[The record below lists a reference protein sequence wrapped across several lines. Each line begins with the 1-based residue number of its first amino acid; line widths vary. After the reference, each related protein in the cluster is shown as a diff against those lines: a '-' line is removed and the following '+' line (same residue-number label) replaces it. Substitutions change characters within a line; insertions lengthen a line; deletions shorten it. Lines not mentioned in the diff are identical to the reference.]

1 MARIRL
7 QYVHCHERRP
17 AAAGAVFHQHQQ
29 SKFRR
34 PSGAWRA
41 HAPCVPFDCCGIGS
55 NGPGYR
61 PQADGEAMTKLDR
74 ITSRVTC
81 FTAENIN
88 TDQIIPARF
97 LKRIDKTG
105 FGDLLFADLKPAEI
119 FEVPDARQRQILLAG
134 PNFGSGSSREHAVW
148 AIRDFGFRV
157 LISTSFADIFKENSL
172 KNGVLTIE
180 LDDATHAS
188 LVQAFQKSPESQ
200 MTVDLN
206 AQTIEY
212 GGVRAGFKVNSFSKT
227 CLLEG
232 LDELGYIL
240 RHEPQIAAF

>member
-1 MARIRL
+1 
-7 QYVHCHERRP
+7 
-17 AAAGAVFHQHQQ
+17 
-29 SKFRR
+29 
-34 PSGAWRA
+34 
-41 HAPCVPFDCCGIGS
+41 
-55 NGPGYR
+55 
-61 PQADGEAMTKLDR
+61 MTKLDR

-81 FTAENIN
+81 FTARNVD

-105 FGDLLFADLKPAEI
+105 FGDHLFADLQPADVMKI
-119 FEVPDARQRQILLAG
+119 SDARQRQIFLAG
-134 PNFGSGSSREHAVW
+134 PNFGCGSSREHAVW

-180 LDDATHAS
+180 LDAPTHER
-188 LVQAFQKSPESQ
+188 LVAAFRANPESQ
-200 MTVDLN
+200 MMVDLPSQSVEF
-206 AQTIEY
+206 A
-212 GGVRAGFKVNSFSKT
+212 GVQARFQINSFSKT

-240 RHEPQIAAF
+240 RHEPQIAAFEKART